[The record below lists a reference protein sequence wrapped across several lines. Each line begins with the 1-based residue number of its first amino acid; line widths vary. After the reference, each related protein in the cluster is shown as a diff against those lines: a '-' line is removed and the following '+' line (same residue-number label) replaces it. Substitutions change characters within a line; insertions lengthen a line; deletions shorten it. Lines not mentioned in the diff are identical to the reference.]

1 MKKCFSLNFLEYKT
15 LMKNLLNQIKN
26 ISFQEPGGVD
36 EIKQTLANWQE
47 RKLIDSGQCEMIMS
61 ILKFS
66 RLQVRDVM
74 INRSQMVTLVQ
85 DSKVNVIKSLN
96 NGYKHSRYPVWK
108 SEAKDEIVGL
118 MLVKDILNQDDSNIE
133 ISKLMRKPVFVP
145 ESQRLDTLLRS
156 FKLSHVHMAIVVDE
170 FGGVSGLITI
180 EDVLEQIV
188 GDIEDEHD
196 ANNDREP
203 ISVIEGRTYIRGLLP
218 IKEFNNHFSV
228 KLDDGYFDTISGIIA
243 RQFGKIPIN
252 GEKIIYGGFE
262 FTVIQ
267 ADQRRINLMEVKPV
281 S

>member
-1 MKKCFSLNFLEYKT
+1 
-15 LMKNLLNQIKN
+15 MKNLLNQIKN